1 MTSEQSF
8 RAVGEESHANP
19 NCHSEPTGEESLSSL
34 TRDFSLSLNMTNP
47 ISHSIL
53 NTESVN
59 ADLITSNLTVNI
71 HIDFL
76 SKQYIIN
83 LCKIY

>member
-1 MTSEQSF
+1 MAWQS
-8 RAVGEESHANP
+8 RTP
-19 NCHSEPTGEESLSSL
+19 IRHSEPTGDE
-34 TRDFSLSLNMTNP
+34 
-47 ISHSIL
+47 SHSNPNSHSVL
-53 NTESVN
+53 DTESVN

-83 LCKIY
+83 LCKTY